1 MNDALAAKYEA
12 LKARI
17 GACGRVVVAFSGGVD
32 SSLVARVA
40 AEALG
45 DAALAV
51 TSGSQSL
58 KRSDLAL
65 AGELAARWGMRHR
78 VIVTDEVANPRY
90 RANPAN
96 RCFYCKTTL
105 YEALARIAADEDADA
120 GTEAEEPS
128 AGEREGPAPR
138 MEGPP
143 AGERE
148 GPAPRKKEPSAG
160 EREGP
165 APRKRDQRCRI
176 LNGTNLDDLG
186 DHRPGLVAAENHDVV
201 SPLVD
206 AGFRKADVRALAA
219 HLGMENAS
227 KPQAACLS
235 SRFPY
240 GSRITEARLAQV
252 EAAEDAL
259 AELGFGQL
267 RVRHH
272 EDVARLELPAE
283 ELPRAVAQR
292 EEVERRIKAVGYR
305 YVALDLGGFRSG
317 SLNDALIDVVQ
328 VCEPPISAASAA
340 GQAATRGP

>member
-1 MNDALAAKYEA
+1 MNDTLAAKYEA
-12 LKARI
+12 LKVRI
-17 GACGRVVVAFSGGVD
+17 RACRRVVVAFSGGVD
-32 SSLVARVA
+32 SSLVAYVA
-40 AEALG
+40 AEVLG
-45 DAALAV
+45 NAALAV

-65 AGELAARWGMRHR
+65 AGELAAKWGMRHR
-78 VIVTDEVANPRY
+78 VIVTDEVANPHY

-105 YEALARIAADEDADA
+105 YEALARIAAEETA
-120 GTEAEEPS
+120 GAEA
-128 AGEREGPAPR
+128 GH
-138 MEGPP
+138 
-143 AGERE
+143 
-148 GPAPRKKEPSAG
+148 
-160 EREGP
+160 
-165 APRKRDQRCRI
+165 CRV

-206 AGFRKADVRALAA
+206 AGLCKADVRALAA
-219 HLGMENAS
+219 HLGMENAA

-240 GSRITEARLAQV
+240 GSHITEARLAQV
-252 EAAEDAL
+252 EAAEEAL
-259 AELGFGQL
+259 TELGFSQL

-272 EDVARLELPAE
+272 EDVARLELPAD
-283 ELPRAVAQR
+283 ELPRALAQR
-292 EEVERRIKAVGYR
+292 EEVERRVKAVGYR

-328 VCEPPISAASAA
+328 VFEPSAGAASAA
-340 GQAATRGP
+340 GQAAVQGP